1 MKNIEV
7 KGAKQH
13 NLKNIDVI
21 IPRDKL
27 TVITGLSGSGKS
39 SLAFDTLYA
48 EGQRRYVESL
58 SSYARQFLSVMD
70 KPDVDHINGLSP
82 AISIEQKSTSH
93 NPRSTVGTVTE
104 IYDYLRLLYARVGT
118 PFCPDHGI
126 SLESQSI
133 DQIVDKLFKD
143 EENER
148 SIILCPIVSQQKGE
162 HLILL
167 NDLKV
172 RGFIRA
178 KINGEIIDL
187 DNLPQLNKNKKHDI
201 DIVIDRL
208 SITKKNKS
216 RLSES
221 IETALRE
228 SDGKSWHRLIMLNNN
243 ISFILHKPQLSENI
257 GACARAIKNF
267 NFQKMIVVDP
277 KPIYPND
284 KILATSVGAKNI
296 ISKSKNF
303 DNLES
308 ALKNIDVVIAT
319 SARFRNKNIKHIQL
333 EDLKKID
340 YKKKVAFLFGSEA
353 SGLSNNEISYANYT
367 LQIPTNPD
375 FKSLNLSHSL
385 IIIAQVVHSVINS
398 KVSSFKKS
406 KKVKSASKKDILS
419 MFNLC
424 IKNLEDIG
432 FFKPK
437 EKKPKML
444 ENLRNIFYRMEL
456 SSKETRILSSV
467 FASLGKKR

>member
-1 MKNIEV
+1 M
-7 KGAKQH
+7 
-13 NLKNIDVI
+13 
-21 IPRDKL
+21 
-27 TVITGLSGSGKS
+27 S
-39 SLAFDTLYA
+39 
-48 EGQRRYVESL
+48 
-58 SSYARQFLSVMD
+58 
-70 KPDVDHINGLSP
+70 
-82 AISIEQKSTSH
+82 
-93 NPRSTVGTVTE
+93 
-104 IYDYLRLLYARVGT
+104 
-118 PFCPDHGI
+118 
-126 SLESQSI
+126 
-133 DQIVDKLFKD
+133 
-143 EENER
+143 
-148 SIILCPIVSQQKGE
+148 
-162 HLILL
+162 
-167 NDLKV
+167 
-172 RGFIRA
+172 
-178 KINGEIIDL
+178 
-187 DNLPQLNKNKKHDI
+187 
-201 DIVIDRL
+201 
-208 SITKKNKS
+208 
-216 RLSES
+216 
-221 IETALRE
+221 
-228 SDGKSWHRLIMLNNN
+228 NNN

-267 NFQKMIVVDP
+267 NFQKMTVVDP

-385 IIIAQVVHSVINS
+385 IIIAQVVHSIINS
-398 KVSSFKKS
+398 KVSSFIKS
-406 KKVKSASKKDILS
+406 KKIKSASKKDILS
-419 MFNLC
+419 MTNLC

-432 FFKPK
+432 FFKQK
-437 EKKPKML
+437 EKKPIML